1 MGTTLSTETRAKV
14 IALDDVSKSYGAKAV
29 LAHVTLHVREGQC
42 LALVGPSGC
51 GKSTLLRVA
60 LGLVVPDAGTVTV
73 GGTRV
78 VRETA
83 QATRLRTGYVI
94 QDGGLFPHLTAR
106 QNVALV
112 PERLGWNARRIAA
125 RVDEL
130 FELAGLSP
138 DLGSRYPGQMSGG
151 QRQRV
156 GIMRALVLDPSVLLM
171 DEPLGALDPIL
182 RARLQRDL
190 KSLFLRLKKTVLLVT
205 HDMNEAA
212 FLAGVIAILRR
223 GHIVQEG
230 SFEELAA
237 RPVDAFVAEFI
248 AAQRPRPGGEAEA

>member
-1 MGTTLSTETRAKV
+1 M
-14 IALDDVSKSYGAKAV
+14 IALDDVSKSYAAKEV
-29 LAHVTLHVREGQC
+29 LSHVTLHVPKGQC

-51 GKSTLLRVA
+51 GKSTLLRVV
-60 LGLVVPDAGTVTV
+60 LGLVAPDGGVVRV
-73 GGTRV
+73 GETRV

-112 PERLGWNARRIAA
+112 PERLGWDSRRISA

-130 FELAGLSP
+130 FDLAGLSP
-138 DLGSRYPGQMSGG
+138 DLASRYPAQLSGG

-156 GIMRALVLDPSVLLM
+156 GIMRALMLDPDVLLM

-190 KSLFLRLKKTVLLVT
+190 QSLFLRLKKTVLLVT

-212 FLAGVIAILRR
+212 FLANAIALLRHGR
-223 GHIVQEG
+223 IVQQG
-230 SFEELAA
+230 SFEELSAH
-237 RPVDAFVAEFI
+237 PLDAFVAEFI
-248 AAQRPRPGGEAEA
+248 AAQRPPARVPGGGA

>member
-1 MGTTLSTETRAKV
+1 M

-29 LAHVTLHVREGQC
+29 LTRVTLHVREGEC

-51 GKSTLLRVA
+51 GKSTLLRVV
-60 LGLVVPDAGTVTV
+60 LGLVVPDAGGVTV

-83 QATRLRTGYVI
+83 HAVRLRTGYVI
-94 QDGGLFPHLTAR
+94 QDGGLFPHLSAR
-106 QNVALV
+106 ENVTLV
-112 PERLGWNARRIAA
+112 AERLGWDASRISA

-130 FELAGLSP
+130 FDLAGLSA
-138 DLGSRYPGQMSGG
+138 DLASRYPAELSGG

-156 GIMRALVLDPSVLLM
+156 GIMRALILDPDLLLM

-212 FLAGVIAILRR
+212 FLADTIAILRQ
-223 GHIVQEG
+223 GQVVQQG
-230 SFEELAA
+230 SFEDLAA
-237 RPVDAFVAEFI
+237 RPADDFVAEFI
-248 AAQRPRPGGEAEA
+248 AAQRPPWIGQGAGA